1 MLYKKYHRNFISQ
14 FKKGA
19 KLRKDSDIQIVTT
32 RPFPRLNLVTGRPYI
47 TVDTTIDEHGGW
59 IRWTLVSQ
67 DGKINYKIKI
77 EEDVIQEISQE
88 LY

>member
-1 MLYKKYHRNFISQ
+1 MLYKKYHRSYVSQ
-14 FKKGA
+14 FKRGV
-19 KLRKDSDIQIVTT
+19 KLRRNDDIHIVTT
-32 RPFPRLNLVTGRPYI
+32 RPFLRLNLVTRRPYI